1 MFRIS
6 DLTTMR
12 PEIANLV
19 HPVLSYGIRL
29 KERLEGG
36 ERPDLE
42 SEQSVLKG
50 LLLSDNEARRWADY
64 GGEGPSGSPVSLIGA
79 TRMGES
85 GRRSGDHFLGI
96 RYALACWLDE
106 IFILDSP
113 YSSQWNERKLEVAL
127 YGTNDRAWKMW
138 DQAKRAEA
146 RSGSDALEVFF
157 LCVMLGFRGDLRD
170 QPDKLQAWVGNTQ
183 ARIAKSQGQEWPV
196 PAELD
201 PPSNVPPLHGREQ
214 LQRVVLTGGGVLLVL
229 IPIVAFLIVQQLFR

>member
-1 MFRIS
+1 
-6 DLTTMR
+6 MR

-29 KERLEGG
+29 KERLERG
-36 ERPDLE
+36 EQPDLE

-50 LLLSDNEARRWADY
+50 LLLSDAEARRWGDY
-64 GGEGPSGSPVSLIGA
+64 GGEGPAGQSVSLVGG
-79 TRMGES
+79 TRMAEA
-85 GRRSGDHFLGI
+85 GRRGSDHFLGI
-96 RYALACWLDE
+96 RYALVCWLDE

-113 YSSQWNERKLEVAL
+113 YSSQWNERKLEAVL

-138 DQAKRAEA
+138 DQAKRAES

-170 QPDKLQAWVGNTQ
+170 QPDKLQSWVSNTQ
-183 ARIAKSQGQEWPV
+183 ARIAKSQGQDWPV

-201 PPSNVPPLHGREQ
+201 PPSDVPPLHGREQ
-214 LQRVVLTGGGVLLVL
+214 LQRMVLIGGGVLLVL
-229 IPIVAFLIVQQLFR
+229 IPALAYLIVQRWFGN